1 MKHIRRTLWFPAA
14 ALLAALVLFT
24 GTACALGPFSAEGSF
39 ERTLTVTG
47 PVKLEVQ
54 TGSGDISV
62 RAGEPG
68 QVIVRGQIRARGTDA
83 EEKIEQLEANPPIKQ
98 DGNTIRVGPIQ
109 DRNLRRNVSISYE
122 LIVPVDTRLEADTGS
137 GDLTIAGIRG
147 PVSAD
152 TGSGSIQLSNLGG
165 NVTADTGSGDIEL
178 RTIEGNVSADT
189 GSGSIRA
196 SGVAGAF
203 SGDTGSGN
211 VRLEQTA
218 PGPVNVNIGSGSVEL
233 SGVRGPVK
241 VSTGSGDITVQG
253 EPAGNW
259 SLSAGSGDIRL
270 RLPQDAGFQL
280 QARTSSGSVHSDHP
294 LMVQGTVKRNELRGT
309 VRGGGP
315 EIIAHTGSGNIRI
328 E

>member
-1 MKHIRRTLWFPAA
+1 MKHIRRTLWFSAA
-14 ALLAALVLFT
+14 ALLAGLVLFT
-24 GTACALGPFSAEGSF
+24 GTALVVRASSAEGSF

-47 PVKLEVQ
+47 PVKLKVQ

-83 EEKIEQLEANPPIKQ
+83 EEKIEQLKANPPIEQ

-109 DRNLRRNVSISYE
+109 DRDLRRNVSISYE

-152 TGSGSIQLSNLGG
+152 TGSGNIQLSNLGG
-165 NVTADTGSGDIEL
+165 NVT
-178 RTIEGNVSADT
+178 ADT

-203 SGDTGSGN
+203 SGNTGSGN

-218 PGPVNVNIGSGSVEL
+218 PGPVNVDTGSGSVEL

-241 VSTGSGDITVQG
+241 VSTGSGNITVQG
-253 EPAGNW
+253 EPAWNW
-259 SLSAGSGDIRL
+259 SLSTGSGDIRL
-270 RLPQDAGFQL
+270 RLPPEAGFQL
-280 QARTSSGSVHSDHP
+280 QARTSSGSIHSDHP